1 MDIRKTALRNVESH
15 ARILGLHNIVPV
27 WTNLERYGAAKI
39 ADHRIDVGLL
49 ISILFQTQQHEAIMR
64 ETDRMMKPGGR
75 VAVVDWAQQDVSFG
89 PPAPMKITVEA
100 VATLAKNVGWVQ
112 EKALHPGSYHFGI
125 LFRKPENAA

>member
-1 MDIRKTALRNVESH
+1 MGEIVGGFPDADLPGILRFRRRKWLGEPGGGVCSGYSQTALRNVESH

-64 ETDRMMKPGGR
+64 ETDRMMKIRGVLLLWIGR
-75 VAVVDWAQQDVSFG
+75 SRMFLG
-89 PPAPMKITVEA
+89 PPV
-100 VATLAKNVGWVQ
+100 
-112 EKALHPGSYHFGI
+112 
-125 LFRKPENAA
+125 R